1 MTENANVEKKSA
13 QITIEQLIAKP
24 FGILETREFRYQD
37 DVSTYFLAKQKDGS
51 YTIGFSETG
60 TYCAERVDE
69 NIMVNLI
76 NDEEYSYRWVFDIYM
91 HSPHL
96 NPELWE

>member
-1 MTENANVEKKSA
+1 MTLAELKQAPVGV
-13 QITIEQLIAKP
+13 I
-24 FGILETREFRYQD
+24 ETREFRYQD

-60 TYCAERVDE
+60 TYCAECVSE
-69 NIMVNLI
+69 ELMVKLI

-91 HSPHL
+91 TSPHL
-96 NPELWE
+96 NPELW

>member
-1 MTENANVEKKSA
+1 MLENANVEKNSA
-13 QITIEQLIAKP
+13 QITIEELRAKT
-24 FGILETREFRYQD
+24 FGVLETREFRYQD

-60 TYCAERVDE
+60 TYCAERVNE

-76 NDEEYSYRWVFDIYM
+76 DEKCY
-91 HSPHL
+91 
-96 NPELWE
+96 